1 MGTKCQLFPNIH
13 TVIFFCALRSI
24 FCSKSH
30 VGLKHEALLIAP
42 NCDAAC
48 NFQAF
53 SLDQKCFLST
63 EAGL

>member
-1 MGTKCQLFPNIH
+1 MGTKCQLIPNIH
-13 TVIFFCALRSI
+13 TVIFYALRSI

-30 VGLKHEALLIAP
+30 VGLKHEGLLIAP

-53 SLDQKCFLST
+53 SPVQKCYLST